1 MSLAW
6 VAASVIGVAAA
17 CVALLWLARRSPWN
31 RALRAGGS

>member
-6 VAASVIGVAAA
+6 VAVSVIGVAAVCRGA
-17 CVALLWLARRSPWN
+17 VAGAAQPVE